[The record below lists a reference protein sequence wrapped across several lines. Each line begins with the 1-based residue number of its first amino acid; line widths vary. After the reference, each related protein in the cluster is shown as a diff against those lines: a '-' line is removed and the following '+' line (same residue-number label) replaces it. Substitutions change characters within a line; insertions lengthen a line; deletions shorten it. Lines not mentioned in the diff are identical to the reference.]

1 MQRELV
7 SFFES
12 ASDDEDLKAKL
23 RSIDSVDDILQ
34 AASQRGFTFSESE
47 LISHFAQTLTR
58 SSDDLAAF
66 LKFLLENRELQE
78 RLRLINTPEGI
89 VAVAYQF
96 GYHFTAAD
104 LIHHFAETLLQA
116 DDAQTVILFDSFG
129 WDFAF
134 LPGVI
139 KHVHAPILTN
149 P

>member
-1 MQRELV
+1 MLSELV

-12 ASDDEDLKAKL
+12 ASDDEDLRIKL
-23 RSIDSVDDILQ
+23 RSIDSLDNILQ
-34 AASQRGFTFSESE
+34 VASQKGFTFSESD
-47 LISHFAQTLTR
+47 LITHFAQTLTR

-66 LKFLLENRELQE
+66 LKFLLENGELQE

-104 LIHHFAETLLQA
+104 LINHFTETLLQA

-139 KHVHAPILTN
+139 KHVHAPIPTN
-149 P
+149 L